1 LYLRIMIVFVN
12 GHLGYGSPLG
22 GRAYWSRSFVEGA
35 LRYFNDTDEPYFTDV
50 QYDALSVA
58 LKRRADGNLYALEHP
73 AIFQPY
79 ILESDGSQLSLPLS
93 DHLQHGTIHQY
104 PLQHA
109 APPPA
114 HSPARQP
121 VRFVSHSMGGAF
133 ACGMM
138 DFLADRGIPIDAA
151 IFINIFQ
158 PEGCTVPPGLGI
170 RTVDYRITNDPV
182 LNLLD
187 WPRRRG
193 DIPYA
198 DIRLRERADAP
209 LNFRHKLPISSRMD
223 FWSKL

>member
-1 LYLRIMIVFVN
+1 PSQPNKPNQTNLFKPDIQSP
-12 GHLGYGSPLG
+12 GSDS
-22 GRAYWSRSFVEGA
+22 ANA
-35 LRYFNDTDEPYFTDV
+35 
-50 QYDALSVA
+50 
-58 LKRRADGNLYALEHP
+58 
-73 AIFQPY
+73 
-79 ILESDGSQLSLPLS
+79 PLS
-93 DHLQHGTIHQY
+93 SQPASVPNPAPQ
-104 PLQHA
+104 PL
-109 APPPA
+109 
-114 HSPARQP
+114 
-121 VRFVSHSMGGAF
+121 RFVSHSMGGAF

-170 RTVDYRITNDPV
+170 WTVDYRITNDPV

-193 DIPYA
+193 DIPHA

-209 LNFRHKLPISSRMD
+209 LNFRHKFPISSRMD

>member
-1 LYLRIMIVFVN
+1 MIVFVN

-35 LRYFNDTDEPYFTDV
+35 LRYFNDTDEPYFTEV

-58 LKRRADGNLYALEHP
+58 LKRRTDGNLYALEHP

-79 ILESDGSQLSLPLS
+79 LLQSDGSRPSLPLS
-93 DHLQHGTIHQY
+93 DNSQHGTIQQG
-104 PLQHA
+104 PIQQA
-109 APPPA
+109 AALSA
-114 HSPARQP
+114 HSTVRQP

-158 PEGCTVPPGLGI
+158 PEGCAVPSGLGI
-170 RTVDYRITNDPV
+170 RTVDYRTTNDPV

-193 DIPYA
+193 EIPKA
-198 DIRLRERADAP
+198 DTRLRERADAP
-209 LNFRHKLPISSRMD
+209 LNYRHKFPISSRMD
-223 FWSKL
+223 FWSKI